1 MEKIVGEAEKSAKRI
16 LGDIFFS
23 KLIEKLPIP
32 VHMKLPVYML
42 IFLYC
47 TYKCAET
54 AYKKEVIPYMEKHN
68 CSLEEAAE
76 NTAIHKAFFT
86 EFAKLLV
93 STYAGM
99 VVNTFDISDKTKR
112 LIGGLVGEVVERIF

>member
-1 MEKIVGEAEKSAKRI
+1 M
-16 LGDIFFS
+16 
-23 KLIEKLPIP
+23 PIS

-76 NTAIHKAFFT
+76 NTAIHRVFFT
-86 EFAKLLV
+86 EFAKLLM
-93 STYAGM
+93 STYVEM
-99 VVNTFDISDKTKR
+99 VASTFDISDKTKR
-112 LIGGLVGEVVERIF
+112 LIGGLVGEVVERIFNR